1 MVEQRPFKPF
11 VLGSSPRSLTK
22 KQDPTISWVLL
33 FSDQWVLT
41 LLGSAF
47 RKTKCVS
54 CPRSLTNLQTSIKW
68 PYPLDFRVLLRNNI
82 IVMSR
87 STSILNIS
95 VTPEEETQIEELAKS
110 QSTSKSALVREALR
124 VYRLNKNLDVIR
136 DIGNRTAT
144 AQGIDSYEDIERIA
158 G

>member
-1 MVEQRPFKPF
+1 
-11 VLGSSPRSLTK
+11 
-22 KQDPTISWVLL
+22 
-33 FSDQWVLT
+33 
-41 LLGSAF
+41 
-47 RKTKCVS
+47 
-54 CPRSLTNLQTSIKW
+54 
-68 PYPLDFRVLLRNNI
+68 
-82 IVMSR
+82 MSR

-110 QSTSKSALVREALR
+110 QSTTKSALVREALR

-144 AQGIDSYEDIERIA
+144 AMGIDSYEDIERIA

>member
-1 MVEQRPFKPF
+1 
-11 VLGSSPRSLTK
+11 
-22 KQDPTISWVLL
+22 
-33 FSDQWVLT
+33 
-41 LLGSAF
+41 
-47 RKTKCVS
+47 
-54 CPRSLTNLQTSIKW
+54 
-68 PYPLDFRVLLRNNI
+68 
-82 IVMSR
+82 MSR

-144 AQGIDSYEDIERIA
+144 AMAIDSYEDIERIA